1 MPPPSHVSAYPIAP
15 QAIISAMES
24 SSSKDEA
31 RAPPSGD
38 PPSRAEVRRLSMQV
52 VRSSSPPLLRPLLH
66 LAITLLMKSAVW
78 PAIRKAIRKKLK
90 KIIEWKKKNS
100 IKIKL
105 NKVLFKI
112 KSLKKKKKNIYIYIY
127 RIANHPLRLLT
138 NDD

>member
-90 KIIEWKKKNS
+90 TIIEWKKKKNS

-105 NKVLFKI
+105 NKVFNKVFLKI
-112 KSLKKKKKNIYIYIY
+112 KSLKKKYINI
-127 RIANHPLRLLT
+127 
-138 NDD
+138 